1 MKQHDAWNEQYKEK
15 LKVSIEIPS
24 IFIDP
29 VLPVFDAQA
38 SDEIKEEEWRAFARE
53 TNKLWTVAKE
63 KEKDPFVCNSKCN
76 SPSDFFNG
84 IPTIQG
90 IDKGLYSIAIYLILY
105 FFLQSDVYN
114 LVMNYVLL
122 VKCGLVLEEVLPA

>member
-1 MKQHDAWNEQYKEK
+1 MQIILFISAFTFWPHDLRSVRQRERNRNLSEVKQHDAWNEQYKEK
-15 LKVSIEIPS
+15 LKVQIEIPS

-53 TNKLWTVAKE
+53 TNKLWTLAKE

-90 IDKGLYSIAIYLILY
+90 IDKGLY
-105 FFLQSDVYN
+105 
-114 LVMNYVLL
+114 
-122 VKCGLVLEEVLPA
+122 